1 MLYYY
6 QGGEINM
13 YDIVIIGAG
22 VIGSSIAYNL
32 GKYQLK
38 TLVLEKEDDIAM
50 HASKANSG
58 IIHSGYDCRVGTLK
72 AQLNVKGNRMYPA
85 LAKELNFPLQMIG
98 SLVLAFDEEEAKHLQ
113 ILLTQGKANG
123 INELYLLEHNQ
134 ILAIEPNIDTS
145 VYQALFAPNAG
156 ITCPYQTTLA
166 FAKSAAI
173 NQVEY
178 RLNYQVSS
186 IRKANDVFKINNEID
201 TRYIINAAGV
211 YSDEIAK
218 LVNDNDYKIT
228 PRKGEYLLLDKTA
241 KLFNHVL
248 FQVPSNMGKG
258 VLITPTV
265 DDNTLVGPTAVDI
278 EDKEDDSVTELGIQ
292 TIKQKAS
299 KTSSKIDFRN
309 VITEFSGIRAV
320 CGDDF
325 IIEESHHVKNFIN
338 LIGIASP
345 GLASAPAIGEY
356 VIDLL
361 RAIGLK
367 LVLKDDYH
375 QGLKAPIRT
384 TELSIDEYDR
394 LIKEKPLYG
403 KIVCRCEVVSE
414 QEIIDAIT
422 GILPATT
429 LDGVKRRTRAGMGR
443 CQSGFCSIRTLE
455 LLSAYQ
461 HQSMLDIN
469 KSTINSKIVLKPSKG
484 DNNHE

>member
-6 QGGEINM
+6 QGGKIVM

-22 VIGSSIAYNL
+22 IIGSSIAYNL

-38 TLVLEKEDDIAM
+38 TLVLEKEDDVAM

-58 IIHSGYDCRVGTLK
+58 IIHSGYDCQVNTLK
-72 AQLNVKGNRMYPA
+72 AKLNVKGNQMYPP
-85 LAKELNFPLQMIG
+85 LAKELHFPLKMIG
-98 SLVLAFDEEEAKHLQ
+98 SLVLAFNEEEAKHLQ
-113 ILLTQGKANG
+113 ILLTQGKTNG
-123 INELYLLEHNQ
+123 ISDLYLLDHDQ
-134 ILAIEPNIDTS
+134 VLAMEPNIDNS
-145 VYQALFAPNAG
+145 VYQALYAPNAG

-166 FAKSAAI
+166 FAESAAI

-178 RLNYQVSS
+178 RFNFQVSS
-186 IRKANDVFKINNEID
+186 IKKSEDVFTINNEIK

-218 LVNDNDYKIT
+218 MVNDNDYRIT

-241 KLFNHVL
+241 RMFNHVL
-248 FQVPSNMGKG
+248 FQVPSSMGKG

-265 DDNTLVGPTAVDI
+265 DDNTLIGPTAIDI
-278 EDKEDDSVTELGIQ
+278 EDKEDDSVTEAGIQ
-292 TIKQKAS
+292 TIKQKAI
-299 KTSSKIDFRN
+299 KTSSKIDFRS

-325 IIEESHHVKNFIN
+325 IIEESHHVKNLIN

-356 VIDLL
+356 VIEILEN
-361 RAIGLK
+361 IGLK
-367 LVLKDDYH
+367 LIPKSDYH
-375 QGLKAPIRT
+375 YGRNAPIRT
-384 TELSIDEYDR
+384 TEISLDKYDK

-443 CQSGFCSIRTLE
+443 CQSGFCSIRTME
-455 LLSAYQ
+455 LLSQYQ
-461 HQSMLDIN
+461 HRPMVDIN

-484 DNNHE
+484 DNNNE